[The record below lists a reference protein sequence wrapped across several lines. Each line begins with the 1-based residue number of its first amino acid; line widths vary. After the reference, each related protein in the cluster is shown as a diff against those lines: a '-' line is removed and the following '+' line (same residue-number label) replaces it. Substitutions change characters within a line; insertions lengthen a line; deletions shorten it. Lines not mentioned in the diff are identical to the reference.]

1 MKFKLDENLPLAAR
15 DVFSEAGYDAL
26 SVHDQAVA
34 GAADKHLA
42 QICRAEERILV
53 TLDLDFA
60 DIRLYPPHDFP
71 GLIVLRLQ
79 RQDFHT
85 ILAVCRRLLT
95 LLAHEPI
102 ERTLWIVGDQQLR
115 IRS

>member
-34 GAADKHLA
+34 GAADEHLA

-71 GLIVLRLQ
+71 AVAAPGLSHDPCGVPAPVNAAGTRA
-79 RQDFHT
+79 D
-85 ILAVCRRLLT
+85 
-95 LLAHEPI
+95 
-102 ERTLWIVGDQQLR
+102 
-115 IRS
+115 